1 MYVSIGKDIEA
12 SIMATL
18 IAKDLG
24 AKDVICRAENRNHA
38 RVLQRVG
45 ADLVVRPEHD
55 LAKRL
60 IFAKLNPS
68 LIDYVH
74 ISDDTTIAEVT
85 VVNPRFFNK
94 TLSELDFRNRYQVN
108 VIAIVTKD
116 DQANTLPAGEDRV
129 EKGDRI
135 TVLGKT
141 ENIQHLNE
149 IIGEG

>member
-1 MYVSIGKDIEA
+1 M
-12 SIMATL
+12 
-18 IAKDLG
+18 
-24 AKDVICRAENRNHA
+24 
-38 RVLQRVG
+38 
-45 ADLVVRPEHD
+45 
-55 LAKRL
+55 